1 VRQRERVAL
10 IAGGIGITP
19 IRALAEEM
27 EGDVVLIY
35 RALHE
40 QDLVFRAEL
49 DRLAH
54 ERGLA
59 LHHVVGDHRT
69 PEGAR
74 LLSPVHLR
82 ELLPDVA
89 EREVYICG
97 PPAMVRVL
105 EANVR
110 AAGVPPASIHTERFA
125 L

>member
-1 VRQRERVAL
+1 
-10 IAGGIGITP
+10 
-19 IRALAEEM
+19 M
-27 EGDVVLIY
+27 EGDVVLVY
-35 RALHE
+35 RALQE
-40 QDLVFRAEL
+40 QDLVFGAEL

-54 ERGLA
+54 ERSLA
-59 LHHVVGDHRT
+59 LHYVVGDHRT

-74 LLSPVHLR
+74 LLTPAHLR
-82 ELLPDVA
+82 ALLSDLA